1 MYFWEF
7 ILQKKIKYMLSSI
20 LLVIIFSYLAIL
32 FFIYFNQRN
41 LLYHPSENNY
51 LNEKANF
58 VYEEVYIPSTE
69 NNLKGWFH
77 KKNLTKNKTLVFFH
91 GNAGSLENRIY
102 KLNLIKDFDL
112 NFLIIAYRG
121 FSGNKGKPT
130 EKGLYEDALSAL
142 KWLKNNHSI
151 KDKDIII
158 YGESLG
164 TSISIEV
171 SQNKKYS
178 GIILESPFTS
188 MTDAAKHYY
197 PYLPVSLL
205 LKDKYD
211 SIEKIKNINIPIL
224 VMHGKKDKIIPFEM
238 GKKIFESANQ
248 PKFFYSPDND
258 DHMMN
263 YDENLLKAI
272 KSFLKKI

>member
-7 ILQKKIKYMLSSI
+7 ILRKKIKYMISSI
-20 LLVIIFSYLAIL
+20 LFVIIFSYLAIL

-91 GNAGSLENRIY
+91 GNAGNLENRIY

-130 EKGLYEDALSAL
+130 ERGLYEDALSAL
-142 KWLKNNHSI
+142 KWLKTNYSI

>member
-263 YDENLLKAI
+263 YDENLLKTI
-272 KSFLKKI
+272 RSFLEKI

>member
-130 EKGLYEDALSAL
+130 ERGLYEDALSAL
-142 KWLKNNHSI
+142 KWLKTNYSI

>member
-1 MYFWEF
+1 M
-7 ILQKKIKYMLSSI
+7 ISSI
-20 LLVIIFSYLAIL
+20 LFVIIFSYLAIL

-130 EKGLYEDALSAL
+130 ERGLYEDALSAL
-142 KWLKNNHSI
+142 KWLKTNYSI

>member
-1 MYFWEF
+1 LYFWEF
-7 ILQKKIKYMLSSI
+7 ILRKKIKYMISSI
-20 LLVIIFSYLAIL
+20 LFVIIFSYLAIL

-130 EKGLYEDALSAL
+130 ERGLYEDALSAL
-142 KWLKNNHSI
+142 KWLKTNYSI

>member
-1 MYFWEF
+1 MYLWEF
-7 ILQKKIKYMLSSI
+7 ILQKKIKYMISSI

-102 KLNLIKDFDL
+102 KLNLLKDFDL

-130 EKGLYEDALSAL
+130 ERGLYEDALSAL
-142 KWLKNNHSI
+142 KWLKTNYSI

-238 GKKIFESANQ
+238 GKKVFESANQ

-263 YDENLLKAI
+263 YDENLLKTI
-272 KSFLKKI
+272 KSFLDKI

>member
-7 ILQKKIKYMLSSI
+7 ILRKKIKYMISSI
-20 LLVIIFSYLAIL
+20 LFVIIFSYLAIL

-130 EKGLYEDALSAL
+130 ERGLYEDALSAL
-142 KWLKNNHSI
+142 KWLKTNYSI

-263 YDENLLKAI
+263 YDENLLKTI
-272 KSFLKKI
+272 RSFLEKI

>member
-7 ILQKKIKYMLSSI
+7 ILRKKIKYMISSI
-20 LLVIIFSYLAIL
+20 LFVIIFSYLAIL

>member
-7 ILQKKIKYMLSSI
+7 ILRKKIKYMISSI
-20 LLVIIFSYLAIL
+20 LFVIIFSYLAIL

-91 GNAGSLENRIY
+91 GNAGNLENRIY

-130 EKGLYEDALSAL
+130 ERGLYEDALSAL
-142 KWLKNNHSI
+142 KWLKTNYSI

-263 YDENLLKAI
+263 YDENLLKTI
-272 KSFLKKI
+272 RSFLEKI

>member
-7 ILQKKIKYMLSSI
+7 ILRKKIKYMISSI
-20 LLVIIFSYLAIL
+20 LFVIIFSYLAIL

-130 EKGLYEDALSAL
+130 ERGLYEDALSAL
-142 KWLKNNHSI
+142 KWLKTNYSI